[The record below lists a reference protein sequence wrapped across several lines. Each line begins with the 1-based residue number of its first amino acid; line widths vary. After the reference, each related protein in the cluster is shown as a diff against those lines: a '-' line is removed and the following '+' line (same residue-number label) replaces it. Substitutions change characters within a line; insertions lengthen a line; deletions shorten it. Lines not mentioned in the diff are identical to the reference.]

1 MAAAKSRKSAE
12 EIPFPD
18 THQAGTVFGPALSDE
33 FFRIRE
39 KLRYLSSEPPQLL
52 HIEGGDAVSRIAM
65 AVWWASLLN
74 CREPDAPCM
83 ACSSCTRIAMAVHPD
98 IFFLDGREASI
109 KIDDV
114 RGLRPILGE
123 KPHFSSY
130 RVVIL
135 AEAQALGIPAA
146 NSLLKILEEPSHDT
160 CFVFTVPQR
169 ESLLP
174 TLISRGWVLT
184 LPRRSPV
191 GAIEEKES
199 ELFDLLGEF
208 MESGSG
214 WFQSSAFKNIDAAGA
229 QNIVIAV
236 QKALM
241 FRHVGQDEAHPV
253 RVFSS
258 ITDEAALDIDELC
271 RVSQDALANQ
281 VNPQYVVDALVTGIY
296 GIVHRAAKAA
306 AL

>member
-12 EIPFPD
+12 DIPFPD
-18 THQAGTVFGPALSDE
+18 THEAGNIFRPALSDE
-33 FFRIRE
+33 FSRIRE
-39 KLRYLSSEPPQLL
+39 KLRFLSSEPPQLL
-52 HIEGGDAVSRIAM
+52 HIEGGEADSRIAM

-74 CREPDAPCM
+74 CGKPDAPCM

-98 IFFLDGREASI
+98 IFFLDGREGSI

-123 KPHFSSY
+123 KPHFCSY

-135 AEAQALGIPAA
+135 AEAQALGIHAA

-184 LPRRSPV
+184 LPRRSPA
-191 GAIEEKES
+191 GAIEEKEA
-199 ELFDLLGEF
+199 ELFELLGEF
-208 MESGSG
+208 IENGTG
-214 WFQSSAFKNIDAAGA
+214 WFQSSVFKNMDAPGA

-241 FRHVGQDEAHPV
+241 FRHIGQDKAHLA
-253 RVFSS
+253 RVFSC
-258 ITDEAALDIDELC
+258 ITDECALDIDELC

-296 GIVHRAAKAA
+296 GLVHGKAKAA